1 MISKNYSTSPTPDRP
16 FATTANKYNEE
27 SKSGKLTS
35 TNFPYD
41 EIQSLP
47 GYKGRLTPGLSRS
60 DVARE
65 LSRYLAEYAEKN
77 GRPLRH
83 SQRDITGY
91 LFIQAER
98 GMLKWGRILAVVR
111 AARKQDQEKPIAHY
125 FGYPEFIGT
134 KEQARE
140 RILIKLVQ
148 YVNQKGQCSKCR
160 KEIPFDDLT
169 LDHVIPRS
177 ANGALELLNVQLMCQ
192 PCNGRK
198 GAS

>member
-134 KEQARE
+134 KGQARE

-148 YVNQKGQCSKCR
+148 YVNQEGQCSKCR
-160 KEIPFDDLT
+160 KEFPFDDLT

>member
-125 FGYPEFIGT
+125 LGYPELIET
-134 KEQARE
+134 KGKARYDT
-140 RILIKLVQ
+140 LIKLVR
-148 YVNQKGQCSKCR
+148 YVYQEGQCFECK
-160 KEIPFDDLT
+160 KEFPFDKIT
-169 LDHVIPRS
+169 LDHVVPRS
-177 ANGALELLNVQLMCQ
+177 AKGPTELTNMQLMCK